1 MSRAVR
7 HRFFA
12 LTAAFCAISLA
23 FVAASCGSE
32 PGSPTA
38 PSSVANSSTDIKGG
52 GGGTEHCGPGGIK
65 VERAPYT
72 ATVPQGEVL
81 TNACVKAGSRMI
93 AQADFGDCYALSV
106 DNGEVTVTKVGS
118 GRNCQDISYVTF
130 YTAVPTPTPTATP
143 TDTPTP
149 TATTTPTGTPTDTPT
164 PTPTGT
170 PTDTPTPTTT
180 ATPTSTPTN
189 TPTPTPT
196 NTPTGTPTNTP
207 VLPTGTPT
215 TTPTNTPVPPT
226 PTPTATPTATPPPA
240 FARGL

>member
-1 MSRAVR
+1 MSRTVR

-12 LTAAFCAISLA
+12 FTAAFCAISLA
-23 FVAASCGSE
+23 LVAASCGSE
-32 PGSPTA
+32 PGSPTS

-93 AQADFGDCYALSV
+93 AQADFGGCYVLSV
-106 DNGEVTVTKVGS
+106 ENSDVTVTKVGS

-130 YTAVPTPTPTATP
+130 YTAVPTPTATATP

-149 TATTTPTGTPTDTPT
+149 TATATPTGTPTDTPT
-164 PTPTGT
+164 PTPTNT
-170 PTDTPTPTTT
+170 PVLPTG
-180 ATPTSTPTN
+180 TPTN
-189 TPTPTPT
+189 TPTNTPVPPTPT
-196 NTPTGTPTNTP
+196 PTATPTNTP

-226 PTPTATPTATPPPA
+226 PTPTATPTNTPPPP
-240 FARGL
+240 FARAGL